1 VFYSGSRLALVT
13 YLVSIAINLFDREAL
28 GCNAQTWIMRITTS
42 IVICFSGVL
51 LSLRV
56 ISSWPRFEQI
66 VSPIGVLLA
75 VLVVINCLT
84 WQTPDKVWDS
94 VLSRCVA
101 RAAVH
106 KAITMAQFLYT
117 FLFFLSLNIL
127 YARRYFPRRGLK
139 NIMKVFAEE
148 GVWTFS
154 LLVVVYLA
162 QAVITC
168 IWVDDIVIVLFVP
181 VALAITVIAV
191 SRTYVIR
198 YGEKTEQTDIP
209 TTTRRVPGR
218 PPPSTS
224 PFPSSWRKSSTM
236 ATASTSRG

>member
-13 YLVSIAINLFDREAL
+13 YLVSIVINLFDREAL
-28 GCNAQTWIMRITTS
+28 GCNAQTWIMRITAS
-42 IVICFSGVL
+42 IVICFS
-51 LSLRV
+51 
-56 ISSWPRFEQI
+56 

-139 NIMKVFAEE
+139 NIIKVFTEE

-181 VALAITVIAV
+181 IALAITVIAV

-198 YGEKTEQTDIP
+198 YSEKTEQTTDIP